1 VGFDERSDFV
11 VVLVLVEFDLGFK
24 VIGIETFIFDPKN
37 IEGHG
42 RGNREGLEYALRHSD
57 KAVEGQDNEVIIR

>member
-1 VGFDERSDFV
+1 MGLYEGGDFW

-42 RGNREGLEYALRHSD
+42 RGNRESFGYALGHTN
-57 KAVEGQDNEVIIR
+57 KAVEG